1 MLSEFRSMML
11 QLTYRL
17 SFEYT
22 WELYIITY
30 CAVNYKKL
38 FIRMFANYVV
48 SICCLILN
56 VSENNNVLY
65 MHSFI

>member
-1 MLSEFRSMML
+1 MLSELQSMML

-38 FIRMFANYVV
+38 FIHMFANYIV
-48 SICCLILN
+48 SIVVAL
-56 VSENNNVLY
+56 
-65 MHSFI
+65 F